1 MPTSEQRSQSLDLG
15 ARPDLRASDADR
27 EHLVEILRSHG
38 AEGRLGPDELSE
50 RLDEAFA
57 SRTLGEL
64 QLTLRELPER
74 AEAPSTARPERSR
87 NRPEALRAL
96 PLLVLTAVIV
106 SFAVA
111 GFGFLWPLLFAAP
124 WALGVA
130 RGDSPSGF
138 KPCRH
143 RHRQRGRAAAA

>member
-1 MPTSEQRSQSLDLG
+1 MAHSEQRP
-15 ARPDLRASDADR
+15 RPAAHNPEMRASDSDR
-27 EHLVEILRSHG
+27 EHAVEVLRSHA

-64 QLTLRELPER
+64 RFVLRELPER
-74 AEAPSTARPERSR
+74 PGAPPARPERSR
-87 NRPEALRAL
+87 QRPGALRAT
-96 PLLVLTAVIV
+96 PLLVLTAIIV

-111 GFGFLWPLLFAAP
+111 GLGFVWPLLLAAP

-130 RGDSPSGF
+130 RGDSSAGF
-138 KPCRH
+138 GSCGHKNR
-143 RHRQRGRAAAA
+143 RRGRTAAA